1 MLIFYFFLSSF
12 VVKMVKQITIHEF
25 VTQNGY
31 ELIEKFGKKK
41 TSELVKMSR
50 TTIDAILK
58 EHPTKP
64 DKTLP
69 KYVFQWEETAGNQ
82 MFIEKYQGRIRCF
95 RRYVFQGMKA
105 WLLLDKKDPVSWDI
119 EDFRKIWNAEKFKDS
134 MTGKIAFLNAVIFRK
149 WMRATGKG
157 ELCDLEEF
165 ETKGLK
171 RQKGM
176 RKQWYLEDDEIKRL
190 IEAIDKPDLLVS
202 FTIALLSG
210 GRVSS
215 IVKSDR
221 FKGIRPMDIDEQ
233 NCGILMFE
241 PKIKEYVLRLFHVKA
256 IELVKRYVMTYGIKP
271 NESLFLD
278 DSTMRL
284 YLKRASLKA
293 GVSKIADMKGA
304 WHITKHTFVTQGV
317 YHGLSIEVV
326 SEQAGT
332 DPKTLLDFYAGMK
345 EKKLRAE
352 LLGEKVEI
360 EPFHL
365 WSLRVIIE
373 PAIKRLEE
381 LLVKEK

>member
-1 MLIFYFFLSSF
+1 MIKKTT
-12 VVKMVKQITIHEF
+12 VHKF
-25 VTQNGY
+25 VTQQGY
-31 ELIEKFGKKK
+31 ELVEKFGKKK
-41 TSELVKMSR
+41 TSELLKVSR
-50 TTIDAILK
+50 PTIDAILK
-58 EHPTKP
+58 AFPTKP
-64 DKTLP
+64 EKTLP

-82 MFIEKYQGRIRCF
+82 MFIEKYQGKMRAFKI
-95 RRYVFQGMKA
+95 YVYQGMKA
-105 WLLLDKKDPVSWDI
+105 WLLLGKKDPASWDI
-119 EDFRKIWNAEKFKDS
+119 EDFRKIWKAEQFRDS
-134 MTGKIAFLNAVIFRK
+134 MTGKIAYLNAVIFRK
-149 WMRATGKG
+149 WMRAIGKT
-157 ELCDLEEF
+157 ELCGSEEF

-176 RKQWYLEDDEIKRL
+176 RKQWYLEDAEIIRL
-190 IEAIDKPDLLVS
+190 IEAMDRPDLLVS
-202 FTIALLSG
+202 FTVALLSG

-215 IVKSDR
+215 IVKSDKG
-221 FKGIRPMDIDEQ
+221 KGIRPMDVDEQ

-241 PKIKEYVLRLFHVKA
+241 PKTREYVLRLFHRKA
-256 IELVKRYVMTYGIKP
+256 IELVKRYVNDFGIKP
-271 NESLFLD
+271 NEPLFLCD
-278 DSTMRL
+278 EMMRRS
-284 YLKRASLKA
+284 LKEASLKA
-293 GVSKIADMKGA
+293 GVSKIADMRGA

-352 LLGEKVEI
+352 LLGEKNVI

-373 PAIKRLEE
+373 PAIKRFEE

>member
-1 MLIFYFFLSSF
+1 MIKKTT
-12 VVKMVKQITIHEF
+12 VHKF
-25 VTQNGY
+25 VTQQGY
-31 ELIEKFGKKK
+31 ELVEKFGKFE
-41 TSELVKMSR
+41 TSKILKISR
-50 TTIDAILK
+50 PTINAILK
-58 EHPTKP
+58 AFPTKP
-64 DKTLP
+64 EKTLP
-69 KYVFQWEETAGNQ
+69 KYVFQWEESAGNQ
-82 MFIEKYQGRIRCF
+82 IFIDKYQGKMRHF
-95 RRYVFQGMKA
+95 REYVVQGMRA

-119 EDFRKIWNAEKFKDS
+119 EDFRKIWKAEEFRDS
-134 MTGKIAFLNAVIFRK
+134 TTGKIDFNKAVIFRK
-149 WMRATGKG
+149 WMRAIGKI

-171 RQKGM
+171 RPKGM
-176 RKQWYLEDDEIKRL
+176 RKQWYLEDAEIVRL
-190 IEAIDKPDLLVS
+190 IEAMDRADLVVS
-202 FTIALLSG
+202 FTIGLLSG

-215 IVKSDR
+215 IVKSDKA
-221 FKGIRPMDIDEQ
+221 KGVRPMDIDEQ

-241 PKIKEYVLRLFHVKA
+241 PKRKEYVLRLFHPKA
-256 IELVKRYVMTYGIKP
+256 IELVKRYIMAHGIKP

-293 GVSKIADMKGA
+293 GVSKIADMRGA

-352 LLGEKVEI
+352 LLGEKTEI
-360 EPFHL
+360 EPFHV
-365 WSLRVIIE
+365 WSLRVVIE
-373 PAIKRLEE
+373 PAIKRCEE
-381 LLVKEK
+381 LQVNEQRIFTVERE

>member
-1 MLIFYFFLSSF
+1 
-12 VVKMVKQITIHEF
+12 MVKQITIHEF

-82 MFIEKYQGRIRCF
+82 MFIDKYQGRIRCF

-119 EDFRKIWNAEKFKDS
+119 EDFRKLWKAEKFKDS

-149 WMRATGKG
+149 WMRAIGKT

-165 ETKGLK
+165 ETKDLK
-171 RQKGM
+171 RPKGM
-176 RKQWYLEDDEIKRL
+176 KKQWYLEDNEIKRL
-190 IEAIDKPDLLVS
+190 IEAIDRPTLLVS
-202 FTIALLSG
+202 FIVGLLSG

-215 IVKSDR
+215 IVKSDKA
-221 FKGIRPMDIDEQ
+221 KGIRPMDIDEQ

-241 PKIKEYVLRLFHVKA
+241 PKTKEYVLRLFHAKA

-271 NESLFLD
+271 NESLFPD

-293 GVSKIADMKGA
+293 GVSKIADMQGA

-326 SEQAGT
+326 SEQSGT

-373 PAIKRLEE
+373 PAIKRYER
-381 LLVKEK
+381 LVVKN

>member
-1 MLIFYFFLSSF
+1 
-12 VVKMVKQITIHEF
+12 MVKKTTVHKF
-25 VTQNGY
+25 VTQQGY
-31 ELIEKFGKKK
+31 EFLEKFGKKK
-41 TSELVKMSR
+41 TSDLLKMSR
-50 TTIDAILK
+50 TTIDAVLK
-58 EHPTKP
+58 EFPTKP

-95 RRYVFQGMKA
+95 RRYVFQGLKA

-119 EDFRKIWNAEKFKDS
+119 EDFRKLWNAEKFRDS

-149 WMRATGKG
+149 WMRAIGKG

-190 IEAIDKPDLLVS
+190 IEAMDRPALLVS
-202 FTIALLSG
+202 FTVALLSG

-215 IVKSDR
+215 IVKSDKA
-221 FKGIRPMDIDEQ
+221 KGIRPMDIDEQ

-241 PKIKEYVLRLFHVKA
+241 PKTKEYVLRLFHAKA

-271 NESLFLD
+271 NEPLFAD

-293 GVSKIADMKGA
+293 GVSKIADMRGA

-365 WSLRVIIE
+365 WALRVIIE
-373 PAIKRLEE
+373 PAIKRYER